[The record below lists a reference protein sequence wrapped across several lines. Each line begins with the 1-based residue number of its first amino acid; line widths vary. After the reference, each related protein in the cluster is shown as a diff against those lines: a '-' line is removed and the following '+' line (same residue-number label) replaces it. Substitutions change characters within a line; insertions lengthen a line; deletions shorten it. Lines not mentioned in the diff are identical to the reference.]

1 MITFPNAKINLGLN
15 IVEKRPDGYHNLE
28 TIFYPINLQDA
39 LEVTRREN
47 NDKEY
52 TLHISGSPLEGEPED
67 NLVVKAYKLL
77 KKDYPGLLPVD
88 IHMYKHIPA
97 GAGLGGGSSDA
108 ACMIKLL
115 NDKFS
120 LGLSTERMEEYAAK
134 LGADCAFFIRNKP
147 VFATGI
153 GNLFEPVEL
162 SLKGYHII
170 LIKPDIFVSTRDAF
184 AEIKPVRP
192 AVSLKEIVK
201 QPMETWKHSMKNDFE
216 DSVFKKFPEIAAIKD
231 ELYDLGAVYA
241 AMSGSGSSVYGIFKA
256 PIENVED
263 KFCGCFAGR
272 ERWNSVA
279 DQWLVISG
287 LRCHAAGINH

>member
-120 LGLSTERMEEYAAK
+120 LGLSTERMEEYAVK

-192 AVSLKEIVK
+192 AVSLKEIVR

-263 KFCGCFAGR
+263 KFCGCFCRQRAL
-272 ERWNSVA
+272 E
-279 DQWLVISG
+279 
-287 LRCHAAGINH
+287 

>member
-120 LGLSTERMEEYAAK
+120 LGLSTERMEEYAVK

-170 LIKPDIFVSTRDAF
+170 LIKSDIFVSTRDAF

-201 QPMETWKHSMKNDFE
+201 QPMETWKNSMKNDFE

-263 KFCGCFAGR
+263 KFCGCFCRQRAL
-272 ERWNSVA
+272 E
-279 DQWLVISG
+279 
-287 LRCHAAGINH
+287 

>member
-120 LGLSTERMEEYAAK
+120 LGLSTERMEEYAVK

-201 QPMETWKHSMKNDFE
+201 QPMETWKNSMKNDFE
-216 DSVFKKFPEIAAIKD
+216 DSVF
-231 ELYDLGAVYA
+231 
-241 AMSGSGSSVYGIFKA
+241 
-256 PIENVED
+256 
-263 KFCGCFAGR
+263 
-272 ERWNSVA
+272 
-279 DQWLVISG
+279 
-287 LRCHAAGINH
+287 

>member
-1 MITFPNAKINLGLN
+1 MIIFPNAKINLGLN

-120 LGLSTERMEEYAAK
+120 LGLSTERMEEYAVK

-263 KFCGCFAGR
+263 KFCGCFCRQRAL
-272 ERWNSVA
+272 E
-279 DQWLVISG
+279 
-287 LRCHAAGINH
+287 

>member
-67 NLVVKAYKLL
+67 NLVVQAYKLL

-97 GAGLGGGSSDA
+97 GAGLGGGASDA

-120 LGLSTERMEEYAAK
+120 LGLSTERMEEYAVK

-201 QPMETWKHSMKNDFE
+201 QPMETWKNSMKNDFE

-263 KFCGCFAGR
+263 KFCGCFCRQRAL
-272 ERWNSVA
+272 E
-279 DQWLVISG
+279 
-287 LRCHAAGINH
+287 

>member
-1 MITFPNAKINLGLN
+1 MCIRDSPNAKINLGLN

-67 NLVVKAYKLL
+67 NLVVQAYKLL

-120 LGLSTERMEEYAAK
+120 LGLSTERMEEYAVK

-201 QPMETWKHSMKNDFE
+201 QPMETWKNSMKNDFE

-263 KFCGCFAGR
+263 KFCGCFCRQRAL
-272 ERWNSVA
+272 E
-279 DQWLVISG
+279 
-287 LRCHAAGINH
+287 

>member
-115 NDKFS
+115 NDNFS
-120 LGLSTERMEEYAAK
+120 LELSTERMEEYAVK

-201 QPMETWKHSMKNDFE
+201 QPMETWKNSMKNDFE

-263 KFCGCFAGR
+263 KFCGCFCRQRAL
-272 ERWNSVA
+272 E
-279 DQWLVISG
+279 
-287 LRCHAAGINH
+287 

>member
-67 NLVVKAYKLL
+67 NLVVKAYNLL
-77 KKDYPGLLPVD
+77 KKDYTGLLPVD

-120 LGLSTERMEEYAAK
+120 LGLSTERMEEYAVK

-201 QPMETWKHSMKNDFE
+201 QPMETWKNSMKNDFE

-263 KFCGCFAGR
+263 KFCGCFCRQRAL
-272 ERWNSVA
+272 E
-279 DQWLVISG
+279 
-287 LRCHAAGINH
+287 